1 MSLRAEHLC
10 VRYGRIEAVRGVSIE
25 VSAGQVAAVI
35 GANGAG
41 KSTTLM
47 ALSGI
52 LPVSGG
58 RIVFDGED
66 LTGKRADEIVA
77 RGIVQV
83 PEGRRVFRGLT
94 VIENLQM
101 GGFLRRR
108 EGTLSVE
115 IERVFSL
122 FPILAERRHQRAG
135 TLSGGE
141 QQMLAIG
148 RALMARPRILLLDEP
163 SLGLAPKMVMRIFEA
178 LASIRAQGTGVLL
191 VEQNARLALQM
202 ADRAY
207 VMENGRI
214 VLEGAGRQLL
224 ENDLVRAAYLG
235 G

>member
-1 MSLRAEHLC
+1 MSLRAEC
-10 VRYGRIEAVRGVSIE
+10 VRVRYGRIEVLRGVSLE
-25 VSAGQVAAVI
+25 VSEGTVAALI

-47 ALSGI
+47 ALSGV
-52 LPVSGG
+52 LPPVSG
-58 RIVFDGED
+58 RIVLDGID
-66 LTGKRADEIVA
+66 LTGRRPEEFVQH
-77 RGIVQV
+77 GIVQV

-94 VIENLQM
+94 VLENLQM

-108 EGTLSVE
+108 ENLRDD
-115 IERVFSL
+115 IERVFAL
-122 FPILAERRHQRAG
+122 FPILADRRQQRAG

-163 SLGLAPKMVMRIFEA
+163 SLGLAPRMVARIFEA
-178 LASIRAQGTGVLL
+178 IDAIRSDGRGILL
-191 VEQNARLALQM
+191 VEQNARLALQF

-207 VMENGRI
+207 VMENGTI
-214 VLEGAGRQLL
+214 VLEGRGKDLL
-224 ENDLVRAAYLG
+224 DNDRVRAAYFG